1 MQPDQA
7 AIEQDVVVDLN
18 NPIDPHEN
26 LFVTNR
32 KRFVPVYNPAP
43 DGKKELILYC
53 GVHEISFDEPDLF
66 PWAEKLIQQDSF
78 MAGVATTWA
87 QEPLEWPRVKTLLES
102 LLEAGILARENTQK
116 SAAQV
121 ALSPAHHAFL
131 ERERTR
137 PATEVPRFWNPDPG
151 SLLQEITGRSIEPGY
166 IESIVPVH
174 RIAHIA
180 LDREGRQVGEANC
193 FPDRMRLKL
202 PTEYKTCGYAGTR
215 YLDEMGMNMTA
226 LRSMLAHWKPVL
238 RATLLFREEFLRRY
252 PQYPDGRWKL
262 GDLHFMTSGVLA
274 LPAIQTMR
282 WRNPVP
288 NGELDP
294 VLSSLFRVIDGIR
307 MVSAYMLDLYE
318 RPMVHD
324 TPVVPRDISGAAER
338 EDQYRSGRG
347 VCAGPPAMIDELIET
362 VMNGKP
368 VAGTDGQPGPWTSD
382 IPQALDYGLLGRQL
396 AATVATIWVK
406 MGEAYQLIHYA
417 LRREPGLNGGRAG
430 RLRTAIERDFLTII
444 PGRNHQPVQR
454 AWSYAWH
461 KATFERAQ
469 LGIRGLRPEDRVDFD
484 VVLNPPSEILGADAS
499 GALRDLFASTEEP
512 GEAVANGPLLQEIA
526 GYVLDY
532 LRFERNALRTV
543 VAIQRRIN
551 ALLERPHPSSPFSN
565 QQLAIFH
572 SLRTGTPGAAVYLL
586 DPLKEAL
593 GIEID
598 NREDS
603 TTVSYG
609 GRAIVL
615 R

>member
-1 MQPDQA
+1 MQHDQA
-7 AIEQDVVVDLN
+7 AVEEDVVIDLN
-18 NPIDPHEN
+18 NPLDPHEN
-26 LFVTNR
+26 LFVTTR
-32 KRFVPVYNPAP
+32 KRFVPVYNPVQ
-43 DGKKELILYC
+43 GGGKELTLYC

-66 PWAEKLIQQDSF
+66 PWAEKLIQQESF
-78 MAGVATTWA
+78 MAGTATTWST
-87 QEPLEWPRVKTLLES
+87 EPLEWSRVKPLLES
-102 LLEAGILARENTQK
+102 LLEAGILARESAPK

-121 ALSPAHHAFL
+121 ALSAAHHAFL
-131 ERERTR
+131 ESERAR

-180 LDREGRQVGEANC
+180 LDQEGRQVGEANS

-215 YLDEMGMNMTA
+215 YLDDMPMNMTA

-252 PQYPDGRWKL
+252 PQYPDGSWKV

-318 RPMVHD
+318 RPMTHD
-324 TPVVPRDISGAAER
+324 TPVRPRDISGAAER

-368 VAGTDGQPGPWTSD
+368 VAGTDGQPGPWIAD

-396 AATVATIWVK
+396 AATISTVWVK
-406 MGEAYQLIHYA
+406 MGGAYQHILDA
-417 LRREPGLNGGRAG
+417 LRRMPDLNGGRLG
-430 RLRTAIERDFLTII
+430 RLRTAIERDFLTIV
-444 PGRNHQPVQR
+444 PGRNHQPQQR

-461 KATFERAQ
+461 KLTFERAQ
-469 LGIRGLRPEDRVDFD
+469 LGIRGLAEADRVNFD
-484 VVLNPPSEILGADAS
+484 VILNPPSELLGKDALGA
-499 GALRDLFASTEEP
+499 LQDLFASTEEP
-512 GEAVANGPLLQEIA
+512 GEVAANGALLQEIA
-526 GYVLDY
+526 GYVVDY
-532 LRFERNALRTV
+532 LRFERNALTTIV
-543 VAIQRRIN
+543 SIQRRIN
-551 ALLERPHPSSPFSN
+551 ALLERPHPSAPFNN

-572 SLRTGTPGAAVYLL
+572 SLRVGTPGAAVYLL

-593 GIEID
+593 GIEVE

-603 TTVSYG
+603 TTVSFG

>member
-1 MQPDQA
+1 MQPEQA
-7 AIEQDVVVDLN
+7 TVEEEVVVDLN
-18 NPIDPHEN
+18 NPLDPHEQ

-32 KRFVPVYNPAP
+32 KRFVPVYNPTP
-43 DGKKELILYC
+43 SGGKELMLYC
-53 GVHEISFDEPDLF
+53 GLHEISFDEPDLF

-78 MAGVATTWA
+78 MAGAATTWTT
-87 QEPLEWPRVKTLLES
+87 EPLEWPRVKTLLEM
-102 LLEAGILARENTQK
+102 LLEAGLLARDSNHK

-121 ALSPAHHAFL
+121 ALSPAYYQFQ
-131 ERERTR
+131 ERERAR

-151 SLLQEITGRSIEPGY
+151 SVLQEITGRSVEPGY
-166 IESIVPVH
+166 IECIVPVH

-180 LDREGRQVGEANC
+180 LDREGRQVGEANS

-215 YLDEMGMNMTA
+215 YLDDMPMNMTA

-238 RATLLFREEFLRRY
+238 RATLLFRDEFLRRY
-252 PQYPDGRWKL
+252 PQYPDGRWKV

-282 WRNPVP
+282 WQNPVP

-294 VLSSLFRVIDGIR
+294 VLSSLFRVIDGVR
-307 MVSAYMLDLYE
+307 MVSSYMLDLYE
-318 RPMVHD
+318 RPMFHD
-324 TPVVPRDISGAAER
+324 SPVGPRDISGAAER

-362 VMNGKP
+362 VMDGKP
-368 VAGTDGQPGPWTSD
+368 VAGTDGQPGPWISD
-382 IPQALDYGLLGRQL
+382 IPQALDYALLGRQL
-396 AATVATIWVK
+396 AAAISTIWVK
-406 MGEAYQLIHYA
+406 MGEAYQQIHDA
-417 LRREPGLNGGRAG
+417 LRRQPELNGGRLG
-430 RLRTAIERDFLTII
+430 QLRTAIERDFLTIV

-461 KATFERAQ
+461 KVTFERAQ
-469 LGIRGLRPEDRVDFD
+469 LGIRGLAEEDRLDFD
-484 VVLNPPSEILGADAS
+484 VILNPPSELLGEDAA

-512 GEAVANGPLLQEIA
+512 ALAAANGALLQEIA

-532 LRFERNALRTV
+532 LRFERNALPTV

-551 ALLERPHPSSPFSN
+551 DLLGRPQPSSPFTN
-565 QQLAIFH
+565 QVLALFH
-572 SLRTGTPGAAVYLL
+572 SVRVGTPGAAVYLC

-593 GIEID
+593 GIEVE
-598 NREDS
+598 NGADS
-603 TTVSYG
+603 TTVSFG
-609 GRAIVL
+609 GRFIVL